1 MPVTVNIYEESAVRY
16 LGTYGAVH
24 QSISTAWSVKQAT
37 MRLILC
43 STDVAQFNSSFAGT
57 VEQLL
62 SSGVQ
67 EIPTGYGYFQQGF
80 ALKQFQAASFFLVF
94 GNGYKFNPVNEGG
107 ISGWAAIGGSIS
119 AKSAL
124 LFMELPN
131 SSASTLY
138 GRSYPLAM
146 IDFDGT
152 RTATAGN
159 NLIIEAP
166 TNGGLF
172 NWTR

>member
-1 MPVTVNIYEESAVRY
+1 
-16 LGTYGAVH
+16 
-24 QSISTAWSVKQAT
+24 
-37 MRLILC
+37 MRIILC
-43 STDVAQFNSSFAGT
+43 STDVAQFNSNFTGT

-67 EIPTGYGYFQQGF
+67 EISTGYGYFQQGF
-80 ALKQFQAASFFLVF
+80 ALKQFQAASFFLVS
-94 GNGYKFNPVNEGG
+94 GNGYKFVPVKEGG
-107 ISGWAAIGGSIS
+107 VSGWTAIGGSIS

-124 LFMELPN
+124 LFMELPD

-159 NLIIEAP
+159 NLIIGAS
-166 TNGGLF
+166 TSGLF